1 MNSKQ
6 RVLNTLRR
14 QPADA
19 VPFVETRVDPALQE
33 ALLGRKL
40 NYPARI
46 TGTTNLSSVE
56 INDLL
61 GLDNFQVR
69 FLPPIFAGSTG
80 SSGETYDQPWI
91 RSRDD
96 LAKMVFPD
104 PEDPALYRDAEALIR
119 AGGHRYA
126 VGATL
131 RSGISATTMSFGL
144 EGLSYALADDP
155 GLVNTVLGRYTDWAI
170 AVSRH
175 LRGIGVDFVWT
186 ADDMAYKTGPMFS
199 PAVFRAGLQTAAG
212 GIRGRHPG
220 RGFSVDSAF
229 RRQRPAAVGRPDR
242 DRHPGPAPDRAG
254 GDGHRQTEGHAW
266 RPRVSGRQHRLALHA
281 HARHARRR
289 SKPKSDNASRR
300 SPRAAAT

>member
-46 TGTTNLSSVE
+46 TGTTNLGSVE

-69 FLPPIFAGSTG
+69 FLPPIFAGSTS

-91 RSRDD
+91 HSRDD

-199 PAVFRAGLQTAAG
+199 PAVFRRGLQAAAG

-229 RRQRPAAVGRPDR
+229 RRQRPAAP
-242 DRHPGPAPDRAG
+242 
-254 GDGHRQTEGHAW
+254 
-266 RPRVSGRQHRLALHA
+266 
-281 HARHARRR
+281 
-289 SKPKSDNASRR
+289 
-300 SPRAAAT
+300 